1 MLFMNAFL
9 YQKKLKW
16 SGSDIMEIEEV
27 IEKIV
32 VTINTL
38 INTVDEMESKINKL
52 ETIIIDLIKKSE

>member
-1 MLFMNAFL
+1 
-9 YQKKLKW
+9 
-16 SGSDIMEIEEV
+16 MEIEEV